1 MEIEILHLVAGA
13 RAARGI
19 AVVIDVFR
27 AFTTA
32 CFAFE
37 NGAKSIL
44 AVGELETAFAWKRAH
59 PDYLLIGERH
69 GAAPAGFDHGN
80 SPAQLERIDLAGRTV
95 IQTTSAGTQGL
106 VNAVGADEVVTGAF
120 VNAGAIVRYLRAK
133 NPARVSVVCMGR
145 EALEPTVEDTACAE
159 FLRDRLEERAPDFA
173 ALRERIRAAES
184 ARKFF
189 DPEATWAPERDFEL
203 CLALDRFPFVLRAE
217 PVAESVCRLTR
228 VES

>member
-203 CLALDRFPFVLRAE
+203 CLALDRFAFVLRAE